1 MKKKSP
7 PRPPAPAS
15 LFEAV
20 ILTSLLGRAAGIEFD
35 GNDTEGKVHEALRKL
50 SKKDGAA

>member
-7 PRPPAPAS
+7 PRPAAPVS
-15 LFEAV
+15 LFEKA
-20 ILTSLLGRAAGIEFD
+20 ILASLIGRAAGIEFD
-35 GNDTEGKVHEALRKL
+35 GNDTEGKLREAITKL